1 MRERYTLT
9 LTRDG
14 NVYTIKSK
22 TYADVAKQVNE
33 LMGFRC
39 VSSTIITN
47 WLSRGKKSNK
57 YDFITLH

>member
-1 MRERYTLT
+1 MRDRYTLT

-14 NVYTIKSK
+14 TDHIIKSK
-22 TYADVAKQVNE
+22 TYADIAKQVNE
-33 LMGFRC
+33 IMGFRC